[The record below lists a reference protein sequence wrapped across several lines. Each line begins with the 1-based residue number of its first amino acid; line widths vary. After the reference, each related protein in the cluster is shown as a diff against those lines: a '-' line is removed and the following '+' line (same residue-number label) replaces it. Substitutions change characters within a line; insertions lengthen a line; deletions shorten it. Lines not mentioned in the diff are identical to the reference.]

1 MKKIIL
7 QRLFIFLAVAV
18 QFAQANP
25 VDRTTAADVAVHYY
39 YLAFG
44 TETGLRLT
52 ELEPAFAEVVRSGDI
67 DLYYVFNMSP
77 TGWVVVSASDRVM
90 PVPAASPSGRYD
102 PDQVAPPPGFVGMMD
117 VYAREILR
125 VIENRL
131 DAGEEVSESWRQL
144 RYPPEAPLSDR
155 SVTPLLSTQWNQTCH
170 YNALCPSDAAAPYGY
185 CGHVPVGCVAVSM
198 AMVMKYWNHPTTGV
212 GDNSYT
218 PPYGGGVYGVQYA
231 NFGNTTYDWSA
242 MPNQLYGANTAVATI
257 MYHAGV
263 SVNMQYTPTGSGAYT
278 SDARL
283 ALINNFNYSPNSAY
297 MNKSSYSNAAWESM
311 LRADLNAGRP
321 VIYRGQGNY
330 GGHAWVCDGYS
341 GTNHF
346 HMNWGWGGWYDGYFY
361 LSNLNPG
368 DFTFNNNQGAIM
380 NIFPMEMNLDPP
392 TNLQYFINNQHVML
406 MWTAPDAKSG
416 SAARSLTGYNI
427 YRDGVKINTIPVTN
441 TYYNDLNLTSGSYSY
456 EVTAVYTYGESE
468 PSNSITAHV
477 GLITHDIALGSG
489 WTGISSPVAPLNTNI
504 VNLCN
509 PIMNDLLIVYNLS
522 GVYHPGGGLNTLEN
536 WEHSSG
542 YVIRTTGSCMLPVT
556 GFLTESYTIQ
566 LETGWNLIPVLS
578 VCDVGT
584 VDLFSAVINQVD
596 VVKEV
601 AGYQLYW
608 PDQQI
613 NTLPLLSP
621 GSAYFVRVAA
631 PVTITFP
638 ECGSK
643 VE

>member
-7 QRLFIFLAVAV
+7 PGLFILLA
-18 QFAQANP
+18 FALQHVKANP
-25 VDRTTAADVAVHYY
+25 VDRSTAADVAVHYY

-44 TETGLRLT
+44 TETGVRLT
-52 ELEPAFAEVVRSGDI
+52 ELEPSFAQVARSGDI
-67 DLYYVFNMSP
+67 DLYYVFNMAP
-77 TGWVVVSASDRVM
+77 AGWVVVSASDRVM

-102 PDQVAPPPGFVGMMD
+102 PDQVAPPPGFVEMMG
-117 VYAREILR
+117 VYAREIQH

-131 DAGEEVSESWRQL
+131 DAGDEVSQSWQQL
-144 RYPPEAPLSDR
+144 SFPPEAPLSYR
-155 SVTPLLSTQWNQTCH
+155 SVLPLLSTQWNQSCY

-185 CGHVPVGCVAVSM
+185 CGRVPVGCVAVSM

-212 GDNSYT
+212 GANSYT

-231 NFGNTTYDWSA
+231 NFGNTTYNWGA

-278 SDARL
+278 SEARL

-297 MNKSSYSNAAWESM
+297 LSKSSYSNAAWESM

-321 VIYRGQGNY
+321 LIYRGQGNY
-330 GGHAWVCDGYS
+330 GGHAWVCDGYN

-380 NIFPMEMNLDPP
+380 NIFPVEMNLNPP
-392 TNLQYFINNQHVML
+392 TNLQHFVNNQNVML

-416 SAARSLTGYNI
+416 SAVRSLTGYNI
-427 YRDGVKINTIPVTN
+427 YRDGIKINSIPVTN
-441 TYYNDLNLTSGSYSY
+441 AYYNDLNLQSGSYAY
-456 EVTAVYTYGESE
+456 AVTAVYTYGESD
-468 PSNSITAHV
+468 PSNSVFVHV
-477 GLITHDIALGSG
+477 GLITHDITLEPG

-504 VNLCN
+504 VDLCN
-509 PIMNDLLIVYNLS
+509 PIMNDLLILYNLS
-522 GVYHPGGGLNTLEN
+522 GVYHPDGGLNSLEN
-536 WEHSSG
+536 WENNSG
-542 YVIRTTGSCMLPVT
+542 YVIRTSGSCMLPIT
-556 GFLTESYTIQ
+556 GFFTDSYTIQ
-566 LETGWNLIPVLS
+566 LVAGWNLIPVLS
-578 VCDVGT
+578 VCNVST
-584 VDLFSAVINQVD
+584 ADLFSAVINQVD

-613 NTLPLLSP
+613 NTLPLLTP
-621 GSAYFVRVAA
+621 GSAYFVRMASPA
-631 PVTITFP
+631 TITFP
-638 ECGSK
+638 NCGSK